1 MNVLTTEDM
10 IRFFYNEMSAEEA
23 LRTKDAIEQDSV
35 LRDLYQH
42 FQATLKELDTVSLS
56 PEKSSIDR
64 IMRYAN
70 DKVY

>member
-1 MNVLTTEDM
+1 MTTEDM

-23 LRTKDAIEQDSV
+23 LQTKEAIEKDSA
-35 LRDLYQH
+35 LRELYQH
-42 FQATLKELDTVSLS
+42 FQSTLKELNTVSLS
-56 PEKSSIDR
+56 PEQSSIDR

>member
-23 LRTKDAIEQDSV
+23 LKAKEAIEQDSE
-35 LRDLYQH
+35 LRELYQH
-42 FQATLKELDTVSLS
+42 FQSTLNTLDTVRLS
-56 PEKSSIDR
+56 PEQSSIDR

>member
-23 LRTKDAIEQDSV
+23 LQTKEAIEKDSA
-35 LRDLYQH
+35 LLELYQH
-42 FQATLKELDTVSLS
+42 FQSTLKELNTVSLS
-56 PEKSSIDR
+56 PEQSSIDR

>member
-23 LRTKDAIEQDSV
+23 LQTKEAIEKDSA
-35 LRDLYQH
+35 LRELYQH
-42 FQATLKELDTVSLS
+42 FQSTLKELNTVSLS
-56 PEKSSIDR
+56 PEQSSIDR